1 MILFLVR
8 ANLSVAMG
16 AIIIISTY
24 PDKKSLLKTANVVIK
39 KQLAA
44 CVNFTKI
51 NSIYIWKGKMEKTEE
66 FLVLFKTTT
75 AVNLLLKTEI
85 KKLHPYQVPEI
96 AEIKINAINKSYL
109 DWLMQSTRRNKSQKR
124 NNSPQRRNS

>member
-16 AIIIISTY
+16 AMIIISTY
-24 PDKKSLLKTANVVIK
+24 PDKKSVLKTANVVVK

-51 NSIYIWKGKMEKTEE
+51 NSVYTWKGKMEKTEE
-66 FLVLFKTTT
+66 FLAFFKTTST
-75 AVNLLLKTEI
+75 SSSPLKIEI
-85 KKLHPYQVPEI
+85 KKLHPYKIPEI
-96 AEIKINAINKSYL
+96 AEIKINSINKSFF
-109 DWLMQSTRRNKSQKR
+109 DWLVQSTRRNKSQK
-124 NNSPQRRNS
+124 

>member
-1 MILFLVR
+1 
-8 ANLSVAMG
+8 MG

-24 PDKKSLLKTANVVIK
+24 PDRKSVLKTANVVVK

-51 NSIYIWKGKMEKTEE
+51 NSVYIWKRKMEKTVE
-66 FLVLFKTTT
+66 FLALFKTTT
-75 AVNLLLKTEI
+75 KSSSSLKIEI

-96 AEIKINAINKSYL
+96 AMIKINAVNKSYF
-109 DWLMQSTRRNKSQKR
+109 DWLVQSTRRNKS
-124 NNSPQRRNS
+124 

>member
-16 AIIIISTY
+16 AMIIISTY
-24 PDKKSLLKTANVVIK
+24 PDRKSILKTANIVIK

-51 NSIYIWKGKMEKTEE
+51 NSVYIWKGKMEKTEE
-66 FLVLFKTTT
+66 FLALFKTTT
-75 AVNLLLKTEI
+75 KTSSSLKVEI
-85 KKLHPYQVPEI
+85 KKSHPYKVPEI
-96 AEIKINAINKSYL
+96 AEIKINSINKSYL
-109 DWLMQSTRRNKSQKR
+109 DWLVQSTRRNKSQK
-124 NNSPQRRNS
+124 